1 MFLANYTTL
10 RMRAVR
16 LDIGMI
22 LLSVCLSLMLYI
34 VAKWYLLQQ
43 KCQMNTE
50 CPLEIQLSTPYTVN
64 KWADKLSTSGSA
76 VVNMLHVYSRCRT
89 IDFLSETAGLLVM
102 L

>member
-34 VAKWYLLQQ
+34 VAK
-43 KCQMNTE
+43 
-50 CPLEIQLSTPYTVN
+50 
-64 KWADKLSTSGSA
+64 
-76 VVNMLHVYSRCRT
+76 
-89 IDFLSETAGLLVM
+89 
-102 L
+102 